1 MTQLYEVKDMKTITS
16 FLLGIL
22 LLFFGVNPAFA
33 ARACDR
39 TNTSNACKT
48 EQRKAQSRNH
58 MDRTQQRTLR
68 RQHTREAYGNHDM
81 NKKHGMDEDA
91 PRFHKGK
98 KMTPDERNRLRQQI
112 DEAGQAIYHQ

>member
-1 MTQLYEVKDMKTITS
+1 MKTISS

-22 LLFFGVNPAFA
+22 LFLFGTGTAFTA
-33 ARACDR
+33 PACDR
-39 TNTSNACKT
+39 TGNPNACHSEYRRMHSKYPT
-48 EQRKAQSRNH
+48 
-58 MDRTQQRTLR
+58 DRMQQRSLR
-68 RQHTREAYGNHDM
+68 RQHTREAYDRHDTGKTH
-81 NKKHGMDEDA
+81 NSDLDA

>member
-1 MTQLYEVKDMKTITS
+1 MKTISS

-22 LLFFGVNPAFA
+22 LLFGLNQAFA
-33 ARACDR
+33 TPVCDR
-39 TNTSNACKT
+39 SNTSNACRTGHK
-48 EQRKAQSRNH
+48 KAQSGNH
-58 MDRTQQRTLR
+58 TDRTQQRSLR
-68 RQHTREAYGNHDM
+68 RQHTREAYGGHDM
-81 NKKHGMDEDA
+81 NKTHGMDEDA